1 MASFSKALVLAAGQ
15 GSRLGPATR
24 EIPKPMLRVRGR
36 PVLERHVEQ
45 LAAAGVTGLWINLHH
60 QGQVIQDHF
69 GDGKP
74 WGIHI
79 QYSHE
84 TTLLGT
90 SGALK
95 KLEPEF
101 AASPFFV
108 VYGDNV
114 GSCDY
119 VALAQAH
126 RPGTLLTIAL
136 CHQDDVSTSG
146 IAGLD
151 ADGRVLR
158 FVEKPAPDQEFSHWV
173 NAGFYALS
181 PELLPLLPSGAS
193 DFGRDVI
200 PRLLAEGRTLR
211 GYCLPVPVEGIDTPE
226 MLARAGVL
234 RVAVIGAGRM
244 GARRAAVARAA
255 GCRVEW
261 VVDPQTERAECT
273 AGFSPRGASA
283 PLPAVGLAR
292 VAADWKEAIE
302 DPQVDCVIVSTPNH
316 LLAPVSL
323 AAVGARKHVLVEKPA
338 ARNAAELEPVVELA
352 GRNRVVCK
360 AGFNYRFHPAIHR
373 AHQLLHGGE
382 IGKLLHL
389 IARHGHGGRLGLEKE
404 WRADPQI
411 AGGGQLLDQGVHLLD
426 LCRWFAGAEFTS
438 VQAVVATEFWE
449 IAPLEDTAFCLL
461 RTASGVTASVLVSL
475 VEWKNKF
482 HFEAVGER
490 GSLLVEGL
498 GGSYGPERL
507 TVIRRPEQFGV
518 PQVETQE
525 FSNPD
530 QCWTDEWAEFTAA
543 LQEGRQP
550 LGDVS
555 DSLAVL
561 RLVED
566 CYRAGR

>member
-1 MASFSKALVLAAGQ
+1 MSFRKALVLAAGQ
-15 GSRLGPATR
+15 GTRLGAATR

-45 LAAAGVTGLWINLHH
+45 LAAAGVTDLWINLHH
-60 QGQVIQDHF
+60 QGQVIEDYF

-74 WGIHI
+74 WGIQI
-79 QYSHE
+79 QYSRE

-95 KLEPEF
+95 KLEQEF
-101 AASPFFV
+101 AGEPFFV

-119 VALAQAH
+119 AALAQTH
-126 RPGTLLTIAL
+126 QPGTLLTVAL
-136 CHQDDVSTSG
+136 CHKDDVSHSG
-146 IAGLD
+146 IAALD
-151 ADGRVLR
+151 QDGRILR
-158 FVEKPAPDQEFSHWV
+158 FVEKPSRGEEFSHWV
-173 NAGFYALS
+173 NAGFYAVS
-181 PELLPLLPSGAS
+181 PELLPLLPAGAS

-200 PRLLAEGRTLR
+200 PRLLAEGRTVR

-226 MLARAGVL
+226 MLASAGVL

-244 GARRAAVARAA
+244 GARRAAVAHAA

-261 VVDPQTERAECT
+261 VVDPQTELAEKVA
-273 AGFSPRGASA
+273 AG
-283 PLPAVGLAR
+283 AR
-292 VAADWKEAIE
+292 VASDWKEAIE

-323 AAVGARKHVLVEKPA
+323 AAVAARKHVLVEKPA

-373 AHQLLHGGE
+373 AHQLLHSGA

-389 IARHGHGGRLGLEKE
+389 VARHGHGGRLGLEKE

-438 VQAVVATEFWE
+438 VQAVIATEFWE

-498 GGSYGPERL
+498 GGSYGAERL
-507 TVIRRPEQFGV
+507 TITRRPEQFGV
-518 PQVETQE
+518 PQVETEQ

-530 QCWTDEWAEFTAA
+530 QCWTDEWTEFTAA
-543 LQEGRQP
+543 VQAGRPP
-550 LGDVS
+550 LGDIS

-561 RLVED
+561 HLVED
-566 CYRAGR
+566 CYKAGRKSC